1 MANNDFVIIDGIIDD
16 LLEKDNIKNADGTVR
31 GVYFERLAISELLKT
46 YDLSAEQL
54 DNGLVDGGDDGGIDG
69 FYIFV
74 NGNYLSD
81 IKSFYWPRENG
92 KLEIYLI
99 TCKHH
104 NTYELSPLESMD
116 ASLSEL
122 LDFSISA
129 AELKRSYNNGVLQK
143 RELLYSAYRRL
154 APQNITPIINLFYIS
169 RGDST
174 RVAPN
179 IRKASERINAIC
191 DSAFEN
197 SKVSFNFWGTS
208 ELVKQIR
215 KKRNEPI
222 EIRIQRSFQL
232 GCNYVVLVHLN
243 DYFNAVTD
251 DEHKLKRYLFDE
263 NVRSFLGDNRTNA
276 DILSTLKNDKSPDFW
291 LLNNGITILTSNAT
305 LFDNTLYIEDLR
317 IVNGLQTTFTLFNY
331 YQEIDRDETDRKIL
345 IKVIKPENSEIS
357 SAIIRATNNQSAMP
371 LYALHANDTVQMN
384 IEDVL
389 KRSGYFYERRPNY
402 YTELGFPKEKI
413 VSPLYLAGG
422 YVSLV
427 LKLPH
432 RASALKS
439 RFMDRQGL
447 SEKVFSESI
456 DINIWPVIAMI
467 LKKTDAVAE
476 QHRGAIRMSSE
487 KYLRSVRYLI
497 SLVAVARVF
506 GKLSFGEKDLKK
518 MDTALY
524 SDELVGE
531 VVGHLI
537 EYINNERISVSEMKK
552 RVNTNNYLQKAAIS
566 FSLSDFSSIKDRKDI
581 IQNDDN
587 EYCYM
592 DLPEDFLISVKNE
605 LPAQPWP
612 IGVHKPIAE
621 KLKCTYKR
629 VSAAISILIER
640 GIVYKQV
647 DGVVYDKDGN
657 VIAID
662 KSRVYKE

>member
-331 YQEIDRDETDRKIL
+331 YQEIDRDETDRNIL